1 MGQEAICKI
10 RIGKKTIEGKVLLES
25 EELIVRSPDLR
36 LKIPFKLVTG
46 IEADGGWL
54 LVQYASDRASFEL
67 GAQAARWAEKI
78 RHPKSRIDKLGVKPD
93 ARVGLAGVEDQEF
106 IRELRAR
113 TGIAP
118 NKPPA
123 KDSDAIFLAGL
134 SVGKDKKDLDQLR
147 ALEKFLKPDGAIW
160 VVYPK
165 GVKPITEMDV
175 IVAGKN
181 SRLVDVKVAS
191 FSPTHTALNLV
202 PRARR

>member
-10 RIGKKTIEGKVLLES
+10 RIGKKTVEGKVLLES
-25 EELIVRSPDLR
+25 EELIVRGADLR
-36 LKIPFKLVTG
+36 LKIPFKLMTG

-54 LVQYASDRASFEL
+54 RVQYADDRAAFEL
-67 GAQAARWAEKI
+67 GAQAAKWADKI
-78 RHPKSRIDKLGVKPD
+78 RHPKSRIDRLGVKPD
-93 ARVGLAGVEDQEF
+93 DRVGLAGVEDQEF

-113 TGIAP
+113 TGLAP
-118 NKPPA
+118 NQPPV
-123 KDSDAIFLAGL
+123 KDSDAIFFAA
-134 SVGKDKKDLDQLR
+134 KARNDLDQLR

-191 FSPTHTALNLV
+191 FSSTRTALKLV
-202 PRARR
+202 IPRARR

>member
-10 RIGKKTIEGKVLLES
+10 RIGRKTAEGKVLLES
-25 EELIVRSPDLR
+25 EELIVRGADLR
-36 LKIPFKLVTG
+36 LKIPFKLMTG

-54 LVQYASDRASFEL
+54 RVQYADDTAAFEL
-67 GAQAARWAEKI
+67 GAQAAKWADKI
-78 RHPKSRIDKLGVKPD
+78 RHPKSRIDKLGVKPN
-93 ARVGLAGVEDQEF
+93 ARVGVAGVEDQEF

-113 TGIAP
+113 TGLAP
-118 NKPPA
+118 NKPPV
-123 KDSDAIFLAGL
+123 KDSDVIFLAA
-134 SVGKDKKDLDQLR
+134 STRNDLDQLR

-191 FSPTHTALNLV
+191 FSSTHTALKLV
-202 PRARR
+202 IPRARR

>member
-25 EELIVRSPDLR
+25 EELIVRSTDLR

-54 LVQYASDRASFEL
+54 LVQYAGDRASFEL

-78 RHPKSRIDKLGVKPD
+78 RHPKSRIDKLGIKPD
-93 ARVGLAGVEDQEF
+93 DKVGLAGLEDQEF

-123 KDSDAIFLAGL
+123 KDSDAIFFGANER
-134 SVGKDKKDLDQLR
+134 SDLDQLR
-147 ALEKFLKPDGAIW
+147 ALEKFLKRDGAIW

-191 FSPTHTALNLV
+191 FSPTHTALKLV
-202 PRARR
+202 IPRARR

>member
-78 RHPKSRIDKLGVKPD
+78 RNPKSRIDKLGVKPD

-106 IRELRAR
+106 VRELRAR
-113 TGIAP
+113 TGVAP

-123 KDSDAIFLAGL
+123 TDSDA
-134 SVGKDKKDLDQLR
+134 R
-147 ALEKFLKPDGAIW
+147 
-160 VVYPK
+160 
-165 GVKPITEMDV
+165 
-175 IVAGKN
+175 
-181 SRLVDVKVAS
+181 
-191 FSPTHTALNLV
+191 
-202 PRARR
+202 

>member
-25 EELIVRSPDLR
+25 EELIVRSTDLK

-54 LVQYASDRASFEL
+54 LVQYAGDRASFEL
-67 GAQAARWAEKI
+67 G
-78 RHPKSRIDKLGVKPD
+78 
-93 ARVGLAGVEDQEF
+93 GLAGLEDQDF

-123 KDSDAIFLAGL
+123 KDSDAIFFGANER
-134 SVGKDKKDLDQLR
+134 SDLDQLR
-147 ALEKFLKPDGAIW
+147 ALEKFLKRDGA
-160 VVYPK
+160 
-165 GVKPITEMDV
+165 
-175 IVAGKN
+175 
-181 SRLVDVKVAS
+181 
-191 FSPTHTALNLV
+191 
-202 PRARR
+202 